1 MATEPTET
9 TRDRN
14 PARAVFAGWYY
25 APLVLAMLA
34 ATLLETAHVLRT
46 PTISADGIIFINFAR
61 RMPENPRETFR
72 VQDQHPGY
80 PALLLGATRVVQW
93 LGFREDPEA
102 WMLGGLLVSATC
114 GVLCV
119 GAVWLLTRSVF
130 DVQVAN
136 VAAMVFAVLPV
147 PVWNAADAHSD
158 SPHLLFYLTAAW
170 LASVGMVHGRLWP
183 LAAAGAVSAVAYWIR
198 PEGLEVFLIAQA
210 CVVWQAF
217 RTGWSWSRLGLATAC
232 LAGVALLV
240 AAPYPILAGKFTSKQ
255 LPFAK
260 LHPVKTYISQVAT
273 ETAPTQPAT
282 VSPATAPDSPSPAS
296 APQPVASVPT
306 ATIAV
311 APVATLP
318 VDASP
323 PAKRY
328 RPALVLKLVGKAIGS
343 FLTSFCQGLKFV
355 FIPFYLLGHVALL
368 RRRHEPLHIGFLAL
382 LGLTHFA
389 ALLGVFILSGYIA
402 HRHLLPIIG
411 LTMPLVG
418 LGLVTAGEYLALRL
432 KSQPKYAVLAVL
444 AVSSIIVLPYTL
456 RATNRE
462 FVPVIAASRWVQQ
475 HAAPGTGVVSNSPY
489 VAFYGQLPVTYLSS
503 DVPTLDD
510 ALARAASDSRFDFVV
525 LHVGAHDYHEE
536 WVAQLA
542 PHYHQVQ
549 DFPDHLSGG
558 RSKRVLVFQANE
570 GHVMRPGGRRM

>member
-1 MATEPTET
+1 
-9 TRDRN
+9 
-14 PARAVFAGWYY
+14 
-25 APLVLAMLA
+25 MLS
-34 ATLLETAHVLRT
+34 ATLLETVHVLRT
-46 PTISADGIIFINFAR
+46 PTISADGIIFINIAR
-61 RMPENPRETFR
+61 QLPDNPRETFR

-93 LGFREDPEA
+93 LGYRGDPDA
-102 WMLGGLLVSATC
+102 WMLGGLLVSAIC

-136 VAAMVFAVLPV
+136 VAAVVFAVLPV
-147 PVWNAADAHSD
+147 PIWNAGDAHSD

-170 LASVGMVHGRLWP
+170 LASVGMVQGRLWP
-183 LAAAGAVSAVAYWIR
+183 LAAAGGVSALAYWIR
-198 PEGLEVFLIAQA
+198 PEGLEVFLVAQA

-273 ETAPTQPAT
+273 EPAHAQPVAPAPA
-282 VSPATAPDSPSPAS
+282 ANDSPSEAPAS
-296 APQPVASVPT
+296 IPNPPPVAAQPDV
-306 ATIAV
+306 ATPAPAAV
-311 APVATLP
+311 APAIAVTPIAPP
-318 VDASP
+318 VEPAPAAAPAPS
-323 PAKRY
+323 AKRY
-328 RPALVLKLVGKAIGS
+328 RPALVLKLVGKGLGS
-343 FLTSFCQGLKFV
+343 FITSFCQGLKFV
-355 FIPFYLLGHVALL
+355 FIPFYLLGHAALL
-368 RRRHEPLHIGFLAL
+368 RRRHESLHIGFLAL

-389 ALLGVFILSGYIA
+389 ALMGVFILSGYIA
-402 HRHLLPIIG
+402 HRHLLPVIG

-418 LGLVTAGEYLALRL
+418 LGLVTAGEFLALRL
-432 KSQPKYAVLAVL
+432 KAQPKYAVLAVL
-444 AVSSIIVLPYTL
+444 AVSSAIVLPYTL

-475 HAAPGTGVVSNSPY
+475 HAAPGTGVVCNSPY
-489 VAFYGQLPVTYLSS
+489 VAFYGHLPVTYLSN
-503 DVPTLDD
+503 DAPTLDD
-510 ALARAASDSRFDFVV
+510 ALARAATDSRFDFVV
-525 LHVGAHDYHEE
+525 LHVGAHGYNEE

-542 PHYHQVQ
+542 PHYRQIQ

-558 RSKRVLVFQANE
+558 RSKRVLVFQAKE